1 MAIDED
7 VYLKR
12 NWAKTEAERQRDAWN
27 LIESLS
33 QKADEEL
40 DALKLNIKT
49 QEKIHE
55 VQNDIVVLLNDAV
68 AMLKDVAAKQDHNA
82 DLLFQLLQRKKDV
95 MDKEKTVL
103 DELDMYLKD
112 RV

>member
-12 NWAKTEAERQRDAWN
+12 NWAKTEAEKERDAWN
-27 LIESLS
+27 VIDDLS
-33 QKADEEL
+33 KKADEEL
-40 DALKLNIKT
+40 DALKSNIKK

-55 VQNDIVVLLNDAV
+55 VQTDIIVLLNDTV
-68 AMLKDVAAKQDHNA
+68 AMLKDIVAKQDHNA

-95 MDKEKTVL
+95 MDKEKGVL
-103 DELDMYLKD
+103 DKLDQYLKD
-112 RV
+112 WV